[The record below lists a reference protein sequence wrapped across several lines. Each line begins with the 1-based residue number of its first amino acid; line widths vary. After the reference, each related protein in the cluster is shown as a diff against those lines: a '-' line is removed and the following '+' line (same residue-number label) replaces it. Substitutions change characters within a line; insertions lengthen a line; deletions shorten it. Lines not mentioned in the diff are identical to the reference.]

1 MFRKIR
7 LPTFGR
13 GCRGEYGVSF
23 LPMEPGAAILY
34 PSHSRSLRT
43 RLVTTA
49 MAKKKVAK
57 CLTDFEV
64 MIHVSGKILS
74 HMAV

>member
-43 RLVTTA
+43 RLGDDGYGE
-49 MAKKKVAK
+49 KKVAK
-57 CLTDFEV
+57 FLTDFE
-64 MIHVSGKILS
+64 MG
-74 HMAV
+74 MGQN